1 MADTKKS
8 KENTVVFS
16 KVITAILSN
25 LRRSAAKTKK
35 RGEVSGGGRKPWK
48 QKGTGRARAGSNRS
62 PIWRGG
68 GVTFGPTGNQNYQK
82 QINKKE
88 KQAVLLQA
96 FAEKKSVTVEIS
108 VPKITKTK
116 EAAEILK
123 KNKLTGNVLV
133 LIGSLSGTKEA
144 DNFKSL
150 KKVFGNIEGVTFL
163 PKNIVNAYEVLKAN
177 GILVLSSEKKA
188 TAKKET
194 K

>member
-1 MADTKKS
+1 VADTKKS